1 MDYPTG
7 LPAPLRA
14 GYGINPENNI
24 IRTQMVSGRAR
35 QRVAY
40 TSVPAYADLSW
51 LFTAQQAQTFES
63 WSAGQGGDWFNIK
76 LKTPLGYYNQECR
89 FMESPSGPDLVGI
102 NLWSYKAKVEIKNR
116 VIVDPGYGE
125 FAPDYILMAD
135 IFDRTMNG
143 VWPI

>member
-7 LPAPLRA
+7 IPAPLRA

-51 LFTAQQAQTFES
+51 IFTAQEAQVFES
-63 WSAGQGGDWFNIK
+63 WSSVVGGEWFTIN
-76 LKTPLGYYNQECR
+76 LKTPLGYYGQECR
-89 FMESPSGPDLVGI
+89 FMESPSGPDLLGV
-102 NLWSYKAKVEIKNR
+102 NLWSYKAKVEIKDR
-116 VIVDPGYGE
+116 VIVDPSYGE
-125 FAPDYILMAD
+125 YLPGFLLLSDV
-135 IFDRTMNG
+135 FDLAMNRE
-143 VWPI
+143 WPT